1 MTPVMFVLRD
11 GERVVIRFQDK
22 HHARLAAHIANGN
35 PAHYQCAF
43 VIYPR
48 RK

>member
-1 MTPVMFVLRD
+1 MVPVMFVLKD
-11 GERVVIRFQDK
+11 GEKVVIRFKDM

-35 PAHYQCAF
+35 AAHYQCAF
-43 VIYPR
+43 VIRR